1 MLRIR
6 NIEKL
11 NGHYT
16 TTKNS
21 AYLIKEVVEGPQYYH
36 FEIRVAIGPNANREF
51 EILLDRS
58 KEPALNRY
66 LMMESNNGKGMW
78 VKNTDIDTIKGM
90 SYYIETIITNN
101 NLC

>member
-1 MLRIR
+1 MLKIR

-21 AYLIKEVVEGPQYYH
+21 AYIIKEVVEGPQYYH
-36 FEIRVAIGPNANREF
+36 FEIRVAIGVNANSGF
-51 EILLDRS
+51 EILLDRN

-66 LMMESNNGKGMW
+66 LMMETNFGKGMW

-90 SYYIETIITNN
+90 GDYIETIITNN

>member
-11 NGHYT
+11 NGQYT
-16 TTKNS
+16 RKVNS
-21 AYLIKEVVEGPQYYH
+21 AYQIKEVVEGPQYYH
-36 FEIRVAIGPNANREF
+36 FEIKVMFGPNANREF

-66 LMMESNNGKGMW
+66 LIMESMNGKGMW

-90 SYYIETIITNN
+90 SDYIETIITNN

>member
-1 MLRIR
+1 MLKIR

-21 AYLIKEVVEGPQYYH
+21 AYIIKEVVEGPQYYH
-36 FEIRVAIGPNANREF
+36 FEIKIAIGVNANSGF

-66 LMMESNNGKGMW
+66 LMRETNFGKGMW
-78 VKNTDIDTIKGM
+78 VKHNDIDTIKGI
-90 SYYIETIITNN
+90 SDYIETIITNN

>member
-1 MLRIR
+1 MLKIR

-21 AYLIKEVVEGPQYYH
+21 AYIIKEVVEGPQYYH
-36 FEIRVAIGPNANREF
+36 FEIRVAIGPNAYREF

-58 KEPALNRY
+58 PSPALNRY
-66 LMMESNNGKGMW
+66 LVMEGINGKGMW
-78 VKNTDIDTIKGM
+78 IKKTDINTIKGM
-90 SYYIETIITNN
+90 SDYIETIITNN